1 MNLREQYPEVHTLCV
16 NFKFP
21 GPGQRQTPVTDAR
34 GIVRIIMLLPCR
46 AAAPVR
52 AKAADV
58 LVRYLGG
65 DPSLVPEISQNRAER
80 ENLPQSHPARI
91 FGGAVE
97 ASDPATATTLMNKTA
112 HWIGRK

>member
-1 MNLREQYPEVHTLCV
+1 MPANFPELREAGNPLWVTWKYPGE
-16 NFKFP
+16 
-21 GPGQRQTPVTDAR
+21 RQQETPVADAR

-65 DPSLVPEISQNRAER
+65 DPSLVPEIAQNGTEQ
-80 ENLPQSHPARI
+80 ENLPQKS
-91 FGGAVE
+91 
-97 ASDPATATTLMNKTA
+97 
-112 HWIGRK
+112 